1 MIFIEKSFFK
11 TQKGKNKQKKLSGG
25 NVHKS
30 CDGIDDFVSVTS
42 RSGVQTLVKP
52 LQIAMI

>member
-1 MIFIEKSFFK
+1 MIFIGKSFLK

-30 CDGIDDFVSVTS
+30 CDGIDDFVS